1 MCYEFT
7 DITARNLYKDK
18 VDIIFTSE
26 YNRDASYFSNIIE
39 MKIAVQDSFEE
50 SDIIMPM
57 REIAAKI
64 EKKQLLEKLDML
76 KKLSGDGEEVIS
88 KAEMLRVIKAK
99 KKNF

>member
-1 MCYEFT
+1 
-7 DITARNLYKDK
+7 
-18 VDIIFTSE
+18 
-26 YNRDASYFSNIIE
+26 

-88 KAEMLRVIKAK
+88 KAEMLRVVKAK
-99 KKNF
+99 KRTFRRNQLPGNAGSLISGRCIRFIVI